1 VLKEL
6 TSSDM
11 EENKMKKHI
20 TAIAILQIVF
30 GAFNLIGGM
39 VVAFVFNFAGSFV
52 TEPIATKVLSYI
64 SVPLTV
70 MLCLFG
76 ALMLIGAIGLF
87 SYKNWARILT
97 LIMGGLGLL
106 NIPLGTLKGVY
117 IIWALVQPESV
128 ALFEGTKPAQP
139 VQ

>member
-1 VLKEL
+1 
-6 TSSDM
+6 M
-11 EENKMKKHI
+11 EENKMKKHV

-30 GAFNLIGGM
+30 GAFNLIGALVIG
-39 VVAFVFNFAGSFV
+39 FVFNFAKQFV
-52 TEPIATKVLSYI
+52 DEPIATNVLNFI

-70 MLCLFG
+70 MLLLFG
-76 ALMLIGAIGLF
+76 ALMVAGAIGLF

-117 IIWALVQPESV
+117 IIWALVQPETV
-128 ALFEGTKPAQP
+128 ALFEERKPEFMQ
-139 VQ
+139 Q